1 MKERIIGELAQI
13 EIEKQVKIL
22 YACESGSRAWGFPS
36 VDSDYD
42 VRFIYVHPV
51 EWYLSIADKR
61 DVIEKIDGLLDLS
74 GWELRKAL
82 RLFRKSNPALLE
94 WLQSPVVYWEATVI
108 PTMMKEMTDKT
119 FSSRSSLYHYLNMA
133 RGNFREY
140 LQGEWVK
147 SKKYFYV
154 LRPILACMWIEEYHT
169 VPPMEFKVLLN
180 ALLPEGQLKNAIQD
194 LLRRKR
200 AGDEL
205 TAEPRIGVI
214 NDFIN
219 RQLEH
224 FQTLLEGEEGI
235 VPVGE
240 QEFDGLFR
248 RALKE
253 SWGQYL

>member
-1 MKERIIGELAQI
+1 MKQRIVDELAQI
-13 EIEKQVKIL
+13 EVENEVKIL

-61 DVIEKIDGLLDLS
+61 DVIEKNDGLMDLS

-94 WLQSPVVYWEATVI
+94 WLQSPVVYREETII
-108 PTMMKEMTDKT
+108 PAMMKEMMDRT

-133 RGNFREY
+133 KGNFREY

-154 LRPILACMWIEEYHT
+154 LRPILACMWIEEHHT

-180 ALLPEGQLKNAIQD
+180 ALLPEGGLKGEIQN

-200 AGDEL
+200 AGEEFSI
-205 TAEPRIGVI
+205 EPRIAVI
-214 NDFIN
+214 NDFIH

-224 FQTLLEGEEGI
+224 FQTILEGEEGI
-235 VPVGE
+235 MPVDE
-240 QEFDGLFR
+240 KEFDDLFR
-248 RALKE
+248 KALKE
-253 SWGQYL
+253 VWG